1 MFERIRSD
9 FRVFLA
15 DPPGARFERRYEHR
29 RRVAAGIVGRLSWIG
44 TGVFFVLAGIVML
57 FTPGP
62 GLLAIG
68 FGLTCLAQES
78 LALARWCDRFE
89 MRVRA
94 AWERFRR
101 R

>member
-15 DPPGARFERRYEHR
+15 DPPGVRFARRYEHR
-29 RRVAAGIVGRLSWIG
+29 RRAGPGISGRLSWIG
-44 TGVFFVLAGIVML
+44 TGVFFVLAGVVML

-62 GLLAIG
+62 GLLSIG

-89 MRVRA
+89 MRVREMLA
-94 AWERFRR
+94 RFRR